1 MVKVTDGF
9 ILEGHGFSKIRM
21 GLEEKRSIFFC
32 PFSAFSEP
40 LYPYLSLGYTLDG
53 SVIKF

>member
-1 MVKVTDGF
+1 MSF
-9 ILEGHGFSKIRM
+9 IDHTSEPSKKYYSVPGWRSKEGHA
-21 GLEEKRSIFFC
+21 L
-32 PFSAFSEP
+32 SAFSEP